1 MRAVS
6 ATVVVNEPPTLVWL
20 PVGPGCGMRPWLA
33 LWPRRPVNDAGM
45 RIDPPPSDAVPN
57 GMRPADTAADVP
69 PLDPLGVFVVS
80 HGFRVTPN
88 TFVFVRLSV
97 PNSGL
102 AVLPTGTAPAA
113 RRRATLRSSRASGP
127 RPTNGAEPNDVGMPS
142 QCSRSFTPNGTPASR
157 PGSSPRATASSI
169 LAAAA

>member
-1 MRAVS
+1 MRAES

-20 PVGPGCGMRPWLA
+20 LVGPGCGMRPWLA
-33 LWPRRPVNDAGM
+33 LWPTSPVNEAGM

-57 GMRPADTAADVP
+57 GMIPAATAADVP
-69 PLDPLGVFVVS
+69 PLEPPGVFVTS
-80 HGFRVTPN
+80 QGFRVMPN
-88 TFVFVRLSV
+88 SLVLVKLSV

-113 RRRATLRSSRASGP
+113 RKRATFKSSWGSGP
-127 RPTNGAEPNDVGMPS
+127 RSENGIEPNDVGMPS
-142 QCSRSFTPNGTPASR
+142 QCSRSFTPNGTPASG

-169 LAAAA
+169 